1 MRSDCYQ
8 REFTTGFA
16 DPEFDYSRRKIYAI
30 PPRRTRAEF
39 AALLD
44 EIFDPGCRRN
54 LDLNLAG
61 AQA

>member
-1 MRSDCYQ
+1 MLSDCYQ

-16 DPEFDYSRRKIYAI
+16 DPEFDYCRRKIYAI

-61 AQA
+61 AQP